1 MFKSAMSKDENL
13 AGKTVSRYTIE
24 EKLGQGGMGAVYRA
38 FDARLDRQV
47 ALKVLPIQYMANP
60 ERIRR
65 FVQEA
70 KAASALNHPNI
81 VTIYDI
87 ETADGLTYI
96 VMENVVGDTLH
107 HRIGHKGL
115 PVPLALK
122 YAIQIAD
129 ALAAVHAI
137 GITHRDLKPS
147 NIRGPGRDQSKV
159 IDFGLAKLGEKA
171 RCCPQIRRE
180 ITPSPKTWPSRSR

>member
-1 MFKSAMSKDENL
+1 MSKSTERKDESL
-13 AGKTVSRYTIE
+13 AGRTVSRYKIQ

-38 FDARLDRQV
+38 FDTRLDRRV
-47 ALKVLPIQYMANP
+47 ALKVLPAEYMSNP
-60 ERIRR
+60 DRMRR
-65 FVQEA
+65 FIQEA

-87 ETADGLTYI
+87 ETAGGLTYI

-147 NIRGPGRDQSKV
+147 NIMVTERDQIKV
-159 IDFGLAKLGEKA
+159 IDFGLAKLVEKA
-171 RCCPQIRRE
+171 VSLDGSVDSSAP
-180 ITPSPKTWPSRSR
+180 T